1 MFELYSVYV
10 VNTASGCSNYVEQ
23 QVSISACTNVIIRIT
38 SNTNAI
44 GPFDIYVDSLDST
57 PIRTGVSR
65 QEMLDG
71 VVIQI
76 GPCEEFEMY
85 ITTQDWIPLIT
96 QDDRLWDV
104 RGFVYPFNV
113 ATGNVPN
120 NVCIDSSTSIT
131 LYGVGVWESVDRFY
145 LDAELTSP
153 LNGNNL
159 WYKNNSS
166 GYTSETLFQIDSE
179 GFPINTFNC

>member
-10 VNTASGCSNYVEQ
+10 VNTAPGCDNYVEQ
-23 QVSISACTNVIIRIT
+23 QVSLSACTNVIIRIT

-44 GPFDIYVDSLDST
+44 GPFDIYLNSMDST
-57 PIRTGVSR
+57 PIETGLTR
-65 QEMLDG
+65 QQMLDG
-71 VVIQI
+71 VVVPV
-76 GPCEEFEMY
+76 GPCDTFEMY

-96 QDDRLWDV
+96 QDDKLWDV

-113 ATGNVPN
+113 ASGTTSSNACADG
-120 NVCIDSSTSIT
+120 STSIT

-145 LDAELTSP
+145 TDAGLTSP

-159 WYKNNSS
+159 WFKNNSV
-166 GYTSETLFQIDSE
+166 GYTSETVIQIDSD